1 MNPTQVAA
9 LLKTN
14 GANDKAVA
22 NFLDNNITGDVIA
35 EGLSDDDLNDLGFTT
50 PVQRRGIKGILKLI
64 LLSGWLSNN
73 DATLRRYKI
82 MHNYNRFRK

>member
-1 MNPTQVAA
+1 MDPRQVAA
-9 LLKTN
+9 LLKAR
-14 GANDKAVA
+14 GASDMAVA
-22 NFLDNNITGDVIA
+22 NFLNNSITGDVIA

-73 DATLRRYKI
+73 NTKLRRYKT
-82 MHNYNRFRK
+82 MHNYN